1 MLRHRQIEYVHVVT
15 GIYNIDYVDYT
26 LIHLVDDRVGK
37 DDHKVLDTTLV
48 GAGDEV
54 SELYKVFEDVL
65 HGGAEMFGYIHV
77 RFKKIVTREHLVQIL
92 VVESHWLAV
101 QIFLRIDMVL

>member
-1 MLRHRQIEYVHVVT
+1 MT
-15 GIYNIDYVDYT
+15 GIYNINYVDYA
-26 LIHLVDDRVGK
+26 LIHRVDGWVGK
-37 DDHKVLDTTLV
+37 GDHKVLDNTVVL
-48 GAGDEV
+48 AGDNV
-54 SELYKVFEDVL
+54 PALYKIFEDVL